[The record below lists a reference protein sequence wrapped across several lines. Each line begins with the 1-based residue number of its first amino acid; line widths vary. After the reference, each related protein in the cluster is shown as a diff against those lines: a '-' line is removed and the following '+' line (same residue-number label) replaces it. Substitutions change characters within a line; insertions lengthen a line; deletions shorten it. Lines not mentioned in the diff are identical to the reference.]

1 MKKPYRRPVRER
13 MIFARCTTE
22 ERGHVDMHAKAH
34 KVSVSEL
41 VRFAMAEYM
50 RPLKRKKR

>member
-1 MKKPYRRPVRER
+1 

-22 ERGHVDMHAKAH
+22 ERWHVDRHARAH
-34 KVSVSEL
+34 KISVSEL

-50 RPLKRKKR
+50 KPLKRAKR